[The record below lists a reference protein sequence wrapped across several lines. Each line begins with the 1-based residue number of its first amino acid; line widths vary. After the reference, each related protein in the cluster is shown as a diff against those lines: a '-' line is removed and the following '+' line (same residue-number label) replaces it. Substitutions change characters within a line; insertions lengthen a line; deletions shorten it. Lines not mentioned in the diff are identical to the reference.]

1 MLGTITYRALGIS
14 ARRILDAALYDH
26 MSNGGAENGNL
37 AITYHQLDKW
47 GVTQADIRKGL
58 AELYATGFLRQTTQ
72 GKFTLAGKIP
82 SRYALT
88 WLPTGVSPGGE
99 PPTHDWAKVIER
111 LSKQGVG
118 SVAAAKLW
126 LRGEVAEH
134 VRGQSPTKNRS

>member
-1 MLGTITYRALGIS
+1 MLATITFRALGIS

-26 MSNGGAENGNL
+26 MNNGGAENGNL
-37 AITYHQLDKW
+37 AMTYLQLDKW

-88 WLPTGVSPGGE
+88 WLPTGVWPSGE
-99 PPTHDWAKVIER
+99 PPTHDWAKIIER

-126 LRGEVAEH
+126 LKGEVAEH
-134 VRGQSPTKNRS
+134 MRGNPAARNRT